1 MEKAELKAGKHF
13 SIEEKEA
20 ILSAIKYAKDYYN
33 KMGPICKRATC
44 PLLCD
49 GLYDYLVKKYLKE
62 TYANRN
68 YIIFNIRALNAQL
81 FNKLKLLYHNP
92 DFYISKGLDT
102 NKNRTFWWSMYDKTS
117 RCEAL
122 NILEQAII
130 ND

>member
-13 SIEEKEA
+13 SIDEKEA
-20 ILSAIKYAKDYYN
+20 ILSAIKYAKDYY
-33 KMGPICKRATC
+33 
-44 PLLCD
+44 
-49 GLYDYLVKKYLKE
+49 
-62 TYANRN
+62 
-68 YIIFNIRALNAQL
+68 
-81 FNKLKLLYHNP
+81 
-92 DFYISKGLDT
+92 